1 LPDSAGFSIVA
12 VMGTRR
18 EARER
23 AVQFLFQC
31 DLNPPDDLETALRD
45 YWNTGQPEPE
55 SEDRPA
61 APASPDSN
69 QEDAGPSAEVAAMRL
84 FADQLMRGTMEQRDR
99 IDAHLSRLARNWAVS
114 RMAVV
119 DRNVL
124 RMGMYELE
132 HCVDV
137 PAIVTINEAVE
148 IAKRFSTE
156 ESGKFVNGILDNY
169 RKHLK
174 RDR

>member
-1 LPDSAGFSIVA
+1 
-12 VMGTRR
+12 MGTRR

-31 DLNPPDDLETALRD
+31 DLNPPDDLETALREF
-45 YWNTGQPEPE
+45 WITGQPEPE
-55 SEDRPA
+55 GRSLGTPSSDSDAAAA
-61 APASPDSN
+61 APS
-69 QEDAGPSAEVAAMRL
+69 AGEAAMRL
-84 FADQLMRGTMEQRDR
+84 FAEQLIRGTVDGLKE
-99 IDAHLSRLARNWAVS
+99 IDAQLSGLARNWAVS

-124 RMGMYELE
+124 RMAMYELE
-132 HCVDV
+132 HCRDV
-137 PAIVTINEAVE
+137 PAVVTINEAVE
-148 IAKRFSTE
+148 VAKRFSTE

>member
-1 LPDSAGFSIVA
+1 
-12 VMGTRR
+12 MGTRR

-45 YWNTGQPEPE
+45 FWNAGQPEPE
-55 SEDRPA
+55 NRPD
-61 APASPDSN
+61 APASPDSV
-69 QEDAGPSAEVAAMRL
+69 DDGDTGPSAGETVMRL
-84 FADQLMRGTMEQRDR
+84 FAEQLVRGTLAEREG

-124 RMGMYELE
+124 RMGMYELD
-132 HCVDV
+132 HCRDI
-137 PAIVTINEAVE
+137 PAVVTINEAVE

-156 ESGKFVNGILDNY
+156 ESGKFVNGILDNF